1 MLYVLSFSGGL
12 DSTSLLLHLL
22 CKEKSIYAVS
32 FDYGQK
38 HKIEL
43 EFAKRNIDY
52 LKSCGFS
59 ITHKVVDLSSLVTL
73 LQSSLTDPNTDI
85 PEGHY
90 LDTNM
95 KSTFV
100 PNRNAIFSSIIYA
113 YAISIHK
120 KTNENVSVCLGV
132 HSGDHLIYPD
142 CRPEFYESIIKSFH
156 LGNWD
161 SSHIDTYLPYIN
173 FSKAKIIRDG
183 IDSSD
188 KLKLD
193 FNKIYKN
200 TLTTYS
206 PDAEG
211 RSNGKTG
218 SDVERI
224 LSFNEIGVKD
234 PGLYTQTWEKLL
246 EYALQCN
253 EEMDLKN
260 Q

>member
-1 MLYVLSFSGGL
+1 MLYVLSLSGGL

-22 CKEKSIYAVS
+22 CKKKSIYAVS

-43 EFAKRNIDY
+43 EFARRNVDY
-52 LKSCGFS
+52 LRSCGFT

-73 LQSSLTDPNTDI
+73 LRSSLTDPDTDV

-90 LDTNM
+90 MDTNM

-120 KTNENVSVCLGV
+120 ETGESVSICLGV

-142 CRPEFYESIIKSFH
+142 CRPEFYESITKSFD

-161 SSHIDTYLPYIN
+161 SRHIDTYLPYIN
-173 FSKAKIIRDG
+173 FSKSEIIKDG
-183 IDSSD
+183 IKSSD

-193 FNKIYKN
+193 FNRIYKN

-211 RSNGKTG
+211 RSSGKTG

-224 LSFNEIGVKD
+224 LSFNEIGVRD
-234 PGLYTQTWEKLL
+234 PALYTQTWEKLL
-246 EYALQCN
+246 EYALRCN
-253 EEMDLKN
+253 EEMKLKN

>member
-22 CKEKSIYAVS
+22 CKKESVYAVS

-52 LKSCGFS
+52 LQSHGFN
-59 ITHKVVDLSSLVTL
+59 ITHKIVDLSSLASL

-90 LDTNM
+90 MDSNM

-113 YAISIHK
+113 YAISLHK
-120 KTNENVSVCLGV
+120 KTKKNVSICLGV

-142 CRPEFYESIIKSFH
+142 CRPEFYKSIINSFD

-161 SSHIDTYLPYIN
+161 SRHIDTYLPYIN
-173 FSKAKIIRDG
+173 FSKSRIIKDG
-183 IDSSD
+183 IKSSD

-193 FNKIYKN
+193 FNTIYKN
-200 TLTTYS
+200 TLTTYA
-206 PDAEG
+206 PDSKG

-224 LSFNEIGVKD
+224 LSFNEIGIQD
-234 PGLYTQTWEKLL
+234 PGLYTQTWENLL
-246 EYALQCN
+246 EYAMQCD
-253 EEMDLKN
+253 EKLDLKN